1 MPGMNKFTTKA
12 MEALQAAQDM
22 AFDKGAHAV
31 DVMHLLACLLK
42 QEDGVVSSIFK
53 KLGVDPRALM
63 ADAEASIPSQKQQ
76 GGDTAQVHV
85 TQPLDRAVR
94 AAHKVAERF
103 KDEYVSTE
111 HLLLGLLETRN
122 EAAALILGT
131 GIKTEDVLKVLMD
144 IRGTQRVTSTEPEQ
158 TYQALEKYSRNLT
171 KLARSEKLDPV
182 IGRDEEIRRVIQVLS
197 RRTKNNPVLIGEPGV
212 GKTAIVE
219 GLAQRII
226 SNDVPESL
234 KNKDV
239 VALDLGALLAGTK
252 FRGEFEERLKAVM
265 KEIEKSNG
273 AIILFID
280 ELHTLVGAGAT
291 EGGSMD
297 ASNLLK
303 PALARGE
310 LRCIGATTLKEYQR
324 HIEKDGALARRFQ
337 PVMVDE
343 PSVDDAIAILRGI
356 KEKYDLHH
364 GVRITDAAIVA
375 AANLSHRYISDRF
388 LPDKAV
394 DLIDEAASALR
405 MQIDSQPQELDVL
418 KRSLTKLEIEKKA
431 LEKEN
436 DKRAKTRLK
445 ELEKELAEAREKASG
460 LELSWK
466 NEKDA
471 IKAIRD
477 AKKSLEKLRQQADIM
492 ERRGELE
499 QVAEI
504 RYGKIPETEKTLKS
518 AEEKLKKLQKGY
530 RFLKEEVDEEDVAG
544 VVSKWT
550 GIPVSKMLSSEMEK
564 LVHLEAE
571 LAKRVVGQD
580 EAIKAV
586 SDAVRRS
593 RAGVAEENRPSGS
606 FIFLGPTGV
615 GKTET
620 AKALASFLFND
631 ENAMI
636 RLDMSEYSERHSVSR
651 MIGSPPGYVGY
662 EEGGQLAEMVR
673 RKPYSVVLFDEIEKA
688 HPEVFNTLLQILDD
702 GRLTDGKGRVVNF
715 KHTIVIMTSNV
726 GSDVILDAGRK
737 KEEIGFGEDKE
748 EDREKSLGDRVRGML
763 RDSFRP
769 EFLNRV
775 DEIVMFHALKP
786 EQLERIVDIQLAR
799 VESRMADKH
808 IKLNVTPAA
817 KKLLAE
823 KGYDPAFGARPLK
836 RVIQDKILNPL
847 ALLIL
852 EGKVKEDSVIKV
864 DAKKGEIVL
873 T

>member
-1 MPGMNKFTTKA
+1 
-12 MEALQAAQDM
+12 
-22 AFDKGAHAV
+22 
-31 DVMHLLACLLK
+31 
-42 QEDGVVSSIFK
+42 
-53 KLGVDPRALM
+53 
-63 ADAEASIPSQKQQ
+63 
-76 GGDTAQVHV
+76 
-85 TQPLDRAVR
+85 
-94 AAHKVAERF
+94 
-103 KDEYVSTE
+103 
-111 HLLLGLLETRN
+111 
-122 EAAALILGT
+122 
-131 GIKTEDVLKVLMD
+131 
-144 IRGTQRVTSTEPEQ
+144 
-158 TYQALEKYSRNLT
+158 
-171 KLARSEKLDPV
+171 
-182 IGRDEEIRRVIQVLS
+182 
-197 RRTKNNPVLIGEPGV
+197 
-212 GKTAIVE
+212 
-219 GLAQRII
+219 
-226 SNDVPESL
+226 
-234 KNKDV
+234 
-239 VALDLGALLAGTK
+239 
-252 FRGEFEERLKAVM
+252 
-265 KEIEKSNG
+265 
-273 AIILFID
+273 
-280 ELHTLVGAGAT
+280 
-291 EGGSMD
+291 
-297 ASNLLK
+297 
-303 PALARGE
+303 
-310 LRCIGATTLKEYQR
+310 
-324 HIEKDGALARRFQ
+324 
-337 PVMVDE
+337 
-343 PSVDDAIAILRGI
+343 
-356 KEKYDLHH
+356 
-364 GVRITDAAIVA
+364 
-375 AANLSHRYISDRF
+375 
-388 LPDKAV
+388 
-394 DLIDEAASALR
+394 
-405 MQIDSQPQELDVL
+405 
-418 KRSLTKLEIEKKA
+418 
-431 LEKEN
+431 
-436 DKRAKTRLK
+436 
-445 ELEKELAEAREKASG
+445 
-460 LELSWK
+460 
-466 NEKDA
+466 
-471 IKAIRD
+471 
-477 AKKSLEKLRQQADIM
+477 
-492 ERRGELE
+492 
-499 QVAEI
+499 
-504 RYGKIPETEKTLKS
+504 LKS